1 MSKTTNNVVIGVIGG
16 MGTLAT
22 LHWFRLVT
30 QLMGPVPEHQHV
42 HLVIDNNPDMP
53 DRTKSVTGKGESCE
67 PIIIASAIALE
78 RFGATHLVMP
88 CNVAHAY
95 ADAIRASV
103 SIPFISIIEESAK
116 EAAAITNAGAS
127 LGLLMVDG
135 CLQAG
140 LYQQA
145 LKAIDRVPRVPSDK
159 GQAEVMNLIYLLK
172 SGENPSVVR
181 HDLKRVTARL
191 IEDGVEALIIGCTEL
206 STALA
211 PEDVAVP
218 CLDTSEILAR
228 RVVNLHRAQIG
239 MEPVQNLLGPAAHI
253 PPPTGAC

>member
-1 MSKTTNNVVIGVIGG
+1 MTKTANNVVIGVIGG

-30 QLMGPVPEHQHV
+30 QLMGPVPERQHV

-67 PIIIASAIALE
+67 PINIASAIALE

-95 ADAIRASV
+95 TDSIRANV
-103 SIPFISIIEESAK
+103 TIPFISIVEESAK
-116 EAAAITNAGAS
+116 EAAEITNAGAS

-135 CLQAG
+135 CLQVG
-140 LYQQA
+140 LYQKA
-145 LKAIDRVPRVPSDK
+145 LKAIDRVPCVPNDK
-159 GQAEVMNLIYLLK
+159 DQAEVMNLIYLLK
-172 SGENPSVVR
+172 SGENPNVVR
-181 HDLKRVTARL
+181 HDLKRIADRL
-191 IEDGVEALIIGCTEL
+191 IEGGVEALIIGCTEL
-206 STALA
+206 STALV
-211 PEDVAVP
+211 PEDMAVP
-218 CLDTSEILAR
+218 CLDASEILAR

-239 MEPVQNLLGPAAHI
+239 MDFVSNSLGHAHI
-253 PPPTGAC
+253 SPPSGAC